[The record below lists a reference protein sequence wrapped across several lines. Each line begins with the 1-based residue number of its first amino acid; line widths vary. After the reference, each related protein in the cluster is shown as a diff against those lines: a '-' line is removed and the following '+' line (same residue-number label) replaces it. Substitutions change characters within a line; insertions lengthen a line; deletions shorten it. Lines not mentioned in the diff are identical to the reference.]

1 MPSDRHDGQHSF
13 ALLLALWYVALVV
26 YASLYPFHSWRD
38 QGVSPWDYLWAPWP
52 RYWTLKDVL
61 ANLAGYVP
69 LGFLITWAGWRR
81 GGRTLPALGRPA
93 RQLPGGTAQCLAR
106 RQPQQ

>member
-52 RYWTLKDVL
+52 RYWTNGCHWIPKFFS
-61 ANLAGYVP
+61 P
-69 LGFLITWAGWRR
+69 IT
-81 GGRTLPALGRPA
+81 P
-93 RQLPGGTAQCLAR
+93 
-106 RQPQQ
+106 

>member
-1 MPSDRHDGQHSF
+1 MPAGRNDGHHSF
-13 ALLLALWYVALVV
+13 ALVLALWYVALVV

-38 QGVSPWDYLWAPWP
+38 QGVPPWDYLWAPWP

-69 LGFLITWAGWRR
+69 LGFLITWAAWRR
-81 GGRTLPALGRPA
+81 GGRMRALLAGTKLPIWASRTIKA
-93 RQLPGGTAQCLAR
+93 VCRM
-106 RQPQQ
+106 